1 MPTIYKPE
9 PKPPPRRKERQKL
22 YQMKQWRELS
32 KWFIM
37 YHPLCQ
43 KCEEK
48 GIITPSQHCHHILSP
63 FDYGLSHTEQI
74 SRLLDEDNLMA
85 LCADCHA
92 AEHAKKNIQNIDIF
106 SF

>member
-1 MPTIYKPE
+1 MPTINK
-9 PKPPPRRKERQKL
+9 PKPKPSQRRKERQKL

-32 KWFIM
+32 KWYIM
-37 YHPLCQ
+37 HHPLCQ
-43 KCEEK
+43 RCEEK
-48 GIITPSQHCHHILSP
+48 GIVTPSEHCHHILSP

-74 SRLLDEDNLMA
+74 TRLLDENNLMA

-92 AEHAKKNIQNIDIF
+92 AEHAKKNIQNIDTF